1 MSLSLRS
8 RLGELYRGESNP
20 KIKERLLLILRTED
34 DRQLP
39 SHVVKELH
47 RSKPWASYWLDRYN
61 REGIEGLGD
70 KPKSGRPT
78 ELPKEIVLK
87 IRKKLSENK
96 KHGWNTKQVNDIIVK
111 EGRVQYHYTL
121 MYADCS
127 TSGALNRKC
136 QERYISILHLRKR
149 KMLSKKST
157 ENTRQFT

>member
-1 MSLSLRS
+1 MR
-8 RLGELYRGESNP
+8 
-20 KIKERLLLILRTED
+20 
-34 DRQLP
+34 
-39 SHVVKELH
+39 
-47 RSKPWASYWLDRYN
+47 
-61 REGIEGLGD
+61 D

-87 IRKKLSENK
+87 IRKKLSES

-111 EGRVQYHYTL
+111 EGRVSTIIL

-127 TSGALNRKC
+127 TSGVLNRKC
-136 QERYISILHLRKR
+136 QERYMSILHLRKR

>member
-1 MSLSLRS
+1 MSLSSRS
-8 RLGELYRGESNP
+8 RLGELYRRESNP

-61 REGIEGLGD
+61 REGIEGLED

-96 KHGWNTKQVNDIIVK
+96 HGGWNTKQVNDIIVK

-136 QERYISILHLRKR
+136 QERYMSILHLRKR

>member
-1 MSLSLRS
+1 MSLSSRS
-8 RLGELYRGESNP
+8 RLGELYRRESNP

-61 REGIEGLGD
+61 REGIEGLRD

-87 IRKKLSENK
+87 IRKKLSES
-96 KHGWNTKQVNDIIVK
+96 KHT
-111 EGRVQYHYTL
+111 
-121 MYADCS
+121 
-127 TSGALNRKC
+127 
-136 QERYISILHLRKR
+136 
-149 KMLSKKST
+149 
-157 ENTRQFT
+157 

>member
-1 MSLSLRS
+1 MSLSSRS
-8 RLGELYRGESNP
+8 RLGQLYRGESNP

-61 REGIEGLGD
+61 REGIEGLRD

-78 ELPKEIVLK
+78 ELPKEIILK
-87 IRKKLSENK
+87 IRKKLSES

-111 EGRVQYHYTL
+111 EGRVCSTITL

-127 TSGALNRKC
+127 TSGVLNRKC
-136 QERYISILHLRKR
+136 QERYMSILHLRKR